1 MTQGGTVPFE
11 DLVDL
16 ESYPIDRPRAQRA
29 RQLITRC
36 RAELAANG
44 CFCLKGFLSAGTV
57 ERLAAE
63 AAMLAPAVY
72 HTRTRHNPYFSTDNT
87 RFPEGHPRR
96 WFMDRSNGLLAYDQ
110 IPQGSDLRR
119 LYDWPALMNFLAAC
133 LSLPVLHRYADPL
146 AAATINIMDPGDEFP
161 WHFDTNDFTT
171 SLVLQNAEEGGHF
184 EFAPGIRSAEA
195 ENYGAVG
202 EVLQGA
208 REKLVRLDLA
218 PGDLQCFKGRH
229 SLHRVTAT
237 GGRRSRYVLLLS
249 YTQQPGVINFPY
261 RAKKVFGRALPA
273 HYAAEAAG
281 SATAGVIED

>member
-1 MTQGGTVPFE
+1 MRRSGAPLD
-11 DLVDL
+11 DLVHL
-16 ESYPIDRPRAQRA
+16 ERYPIDRPRTAVARA
-29 RQLITRC
+29 LVGRC
-36 RAELAANG
+36 RAELAASG
-44 CFCLKGFLSAGTV
+44 CFCLEGFLRAETV
-57 ERLAAE
+57 ERLASE
-63 AAMLAPAVY
+63 AAALAPAVY
-72 HTRTRHNPYFSTDNT
+72 HTRTRHNPYFSVDDT
-87 RFPEGHPRR
+87 RFPEDHPRR

-110 IPQGSDLRR
+110 IPQDSDLRR

-146 AAATINIMDPGDEFP
+146 AAATVNIMDPGDAFP

-184 EFAPGIRSAEA
+184 EFAPGIRNAEE
-195 ENYGAVG
+195 ENYAAVG
-202 EVLQGA
+202 EVLGGA

-237 GGRRSRYVLLLS
+237 GGRRPRYVLLLS
-249 YTQQPGVINFPY
+249 YTQRSGVINFPH
-261 RAKKVFGRALPA
+261 RAKEVFGRALPA
-273 HYAAEAAG
+273 HYAAEATG